1 MPLIPEQAYRQ
12 ILVVPHFKDSHYA
25 RWDLN
30 AVLASYIHCY
40 ADPALR
46 MAGGRAGFTG
56 ADIGAG
62 YGWLAIA
69 FALRC
74 DARIIAS
81 DFDAARL
88 AAARR
93 IAAILGVEDRIE
105 WRVGALGNLPFAE
118 GEADLACC
126 LEVIEHVSTDAAV
139 MHDLSRITRDLLM
152 VSTPNGALPVVF
164 HDTALPFCHWLP
176 LSWRNAYARLFG
188 RLHLQGNNR
197 FWSAPRLAAGLAGF
211 HRISRFFQ
219 YERYADFRAA
229 HDRLSAISIATRRS
243 SAGLYPPYLWL
254 ASKFGAKSIYVL
266 PNLASV
272 WRRRPECRLAAPAQY
287 DLAGL
292 GLMPA
297 RAEESAAEAVIAA

>member
-1 MPLIPEQAYRQ
+1 MPLISEQAYRQ
-12 ILVVPHFKDSHYA
+12 ILAVPHFKDSHYA

-46 MAGGRAGFTG
+46 MAGGRAGFTI

-69 FALRC
+69 FALRS

-88 AAARR
+88 AAAQR
-93 IAAILGVEDRIE
+93 IAAILGVEHRIE
-105 WRVGALGNLPFAE
+105 WRVGALGNLPFVE

-126 LEVIEHVSTDAAV
+126 LEVIEHVSTDAAL

-176 LSWRNAYARLFG
+176 LAWRNAYASLFG
-188 RLHLQGNNR
+188 RLHLQENNR
-197 FWSAPRLAAGLAGF
+197 FWNAPQLADGLTGF

-229 HDRLSAISIATRRS
+229 HHRLAATSANNHKFFAM
-243 SAGLYPPYLWL
+243 LYPAYLWL
-254 ASKFGAKSIYVL
+254 ASKLGAKSIYVL

-272 WRRRPECRLAAPAQY
+272 WRRAPEFRLAAPAQY
-287 DLAGL
+287 DLAF
-292 GLMPA
+292 
-297 RAEESAAEAVIAA
+297 